1 MDTATD
7 VAQRTL
13 QEELQERQGEL
24 SDRAFARKLGV
35 PHDLWIGYKAGRR
48 ELGKT
53 VLEQIALV
61 FPELAPGPLGEY
73 LRSHAREPQ
82 HTDAPAA

>member
-1 MDTATD
+1 MDLSQA
-7 VAQRTL
+7 AQKTL
-13 QEELQERQGEL
+13 QEELEARQGEL

-61 FPELAPGPLGEY
+61 YPELAPGPLGDY

-82 HTDAPAA
+82 PTAA